1 MDHFSQEHIPFF
13 DQVTMK
19 RMKDADLSVLYR
31 VKTITLSEFFA
42 LELKFTI
49 DTLIKSLNTTFKQK
63 FLEPSDFQKQAFVE
77 KNSIGIS
84 GKVCSICG
92 FMLSLSARERP
103 EWTLNLT
110 TRDDFIVQQEYHFL
124 KNIYDPKDV
133 KKMESLKTLED
144 FYDMFEYVSEVVV
157 LLKDENYV
165 RSNDSEK
172 VEKIK
177 EFFATYCSDC
187 NNSSKII
194 ELIDDFK
201 IVQKYNG
208 GYKNKNNKF
217 YKLIAF
223 A

>member
-1 MDHFSQEHIPFF
+1 M
-13 DQVTMK
+13 
-19 RMKDADLSVLYR
+19 
-31 VKTITLSEFFA
+31 
-42 LELKFTI
+42 
-49 DTLIKSLNTTFKQK
+49 
-63 FLEPSDFQKQAFVE
+63 
-77 KNSIGIS
+77 
-84 GKVCSICG
+84 
-92 FMLSLSARERP
+92 
-103 EWTLNLT
+103 
-110 TRDDFIVQQEYHFL
+110 QQEYHFL

-217 YKLIAF
+217 YKLIGLHRIKQWVF
-223 A
+223 YRKTK